1 MYWTDGDNISM
12 ANMDG
17 SNRTMLFTNQKGPVG
32 EWGNTNTLVYN
43 NAEQVGKSESQCE
56 CVLECVS
63 IVSPYHVRFFPRPVQ
78 RKESLKSLA
87 LFTVSQC
94 GSTVFDH

>member
-1 MYWTDGDNISM
+1 MCLSFCRKMYWTDGDNISM

-32 EWGNTNTLVYN
+32 EWVNTNTLVYN
-43 NAEQVGKSESQCE
+43 NAELVGKSENQCE

-63 IVSPYHVRFFPRPVQ
+63 IVSPYHVMLFPRPVQ
-78 RKESLKSLA
+78 SNESLKSLA
-87 LFTVSQC
+87 LFTVS
-94 GSTVFDH
+94 